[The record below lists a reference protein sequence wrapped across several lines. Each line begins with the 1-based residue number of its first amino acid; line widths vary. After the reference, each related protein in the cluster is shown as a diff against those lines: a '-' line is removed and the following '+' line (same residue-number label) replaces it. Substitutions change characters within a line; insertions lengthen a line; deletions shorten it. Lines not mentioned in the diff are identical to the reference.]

1 MQNVTKYLKKNI
13 KGSTLIELLITLG
26 IMSILLTM
34 LSNIFLQVMTINL
47 KNKERTY
54 VRDISSSVL
63 NQIRKDIRNADT
75 VDATYCGSVSNFGQ
89 LITYNRC
96 IFNTN
101 NKRYIWE
108 VYVVDAYVLSSPQ
121 AYGIRKSECTVLSEV
136 DCATKTTKYETPDD
150 FLLQN
155 DNVFKAE
162 QNATGTTGSEAIVLS
177 VTITGQS
184 APADGESPNAA
195 LVKNVIKQTIVSTR
209 NYRQ

>member
-1 MQNVTKYLKKNI
+1 MIIQNVIKRLKKNI

-75 VDATYCGSVSNFGQ
+75 VDSVYCGSTNTLNQ
-89 LITYNRC
+89 C

-108 VYVVDAYVLSSPQ
+108 VFIVDAYTASGTS
-121 AYGIRKSECTVLSEV
+121 AYGVRKSECINLAEV
-136 DCATKTTKYETPDD
+136 NCTTKTVKYETPDD

-155 DNVFKAE
+155 NTVFKAE
-162 QNATGTTGSEAIVLS
+162 QNATGTSGSESIVIS

-184 APADGESPNAA
+184 APADGENPSAA
-195 LVKNVIKQTIVSTR
+195 LVKNVIKQTIISTR

>member
-1 MQNVTKYLKKNI
+1 MQNVIKRIKKNI

-34 LSNIFLQVMTINL
+34 LSNIFLQIMVINL

-75 VDATYCGSVSNFGQ
+75 VDATYCGSTPNFD
-89 LITYNRC
+89 RC

-108 VYVVDAYVLSSPQ
+108 VYQIPEYTGSP
-121 AYGIRKSECTVLSEV
+121 AYGIRKSECPVLTEV

-150 FLLQN
+150 FLLQYN
-155 DNVFKAE
+155 NVFKAE
-162 QNATGTTGSEAIVLS
+162 QNALGTTGSESIVVS

-184 APADGESPNAA
+184 APADGESPSAA

>member
-1 MQNVTKYLKKNI
+1 MMNVIKSIKKNI
-13 KGSTLIELLITLG
+13 RGSTLIELLITLG

-34 LSNIFLQVMTINL
+34 LSNIFLQVMVINL

-75 VDATYCGSVSNFGQ
+75 VDSTYCGGVSNFG
-89 LITYNRC
+89 LLVTYDRC

-108 VYVVDAYVLSSPQ
+108 VYQRLEYIESP
-121 AYGIRKSECTVLSEV
+121 AYGIRKSECTVLTEV
-136 DCATKTTKYETPDD
+136 DCATKTTRYETPED

-155 DNVFKAE
+155 NNVFKAE
-162 QNATGTTGSEAIVLS
+162 QNAAGTTGSESIVVS

-184 APADGESPNAA
+184 APADGESPSAA
-195 LVKNVIKQTIVSTR
+195 LVKNVIKQTIISTR

>member
-1 MQNVTKYLKKNI
+1 MKTIQNVIKSLKKNS
-13 KGSTLIELLITLG
+13 KASTLIELLITLG

-75 VDATYCGSVSNFGQ
+75 VDALYCGSAD
-89 LITYNRC
+89 TYNQC
-96 IFNTN
+96 VFNTN

-108 VYVVDAYVLSSPQ
+108 VYSIEAYLLSGTP
-121 AYGIRKSECTVLSEV
+121 AYGIRKSECTDASEV
-136 DCATKTTKYETPDD
+136 VCTTKTVKYETPDD

-155 DNVFKAE
+155 NNVFKAE
-162 QNATGTTGSEAIVLS
+162 QNATGISGSEAIVLS

-184 APADGESPNAA
+184 APADGENPTAA
-195 LVKNVIKQTIVSTR
+195 LVKNVIKQTIISTR

>member
-1 MQNVTKYLKKNI
+1 MVNVINKLKNNI

-47 KNKERTY
+47 KIKERTY

-75 VDATYCGSVSNFGQ
+75 VDALYCGNTGQ
-89 LITYNRC
+89 QYTATAYDQC

-108 VYVVDAYVLSSPQ
+108 VYQLDAYTSP
-121 AYGIRKSECTVLSEV
+121 AYGFRKSECTDLTEV
-136 DCATKTTKYETPDD
+136 NCITKVTKYETPDD
-150 FLLQN
+150 FLLQSQ
-155 DNVFKAE
+155 NVFKAE
-162 QNATGTTGSEAIVLS
+162 QNASGISGSESIVVS

-184 APADGESPNAA
+184 APADGENPSAA
-195 LVKNVIKQTIVSTR
+195 LVKNVIKQTIISTR

>member
-1 MQNVTKYLKKNI
+1 MQNAIKSIKKNT

-54 VRDISSSVL
+54 VRDISSSIL

-75 VDATYCGSVSNFGQ
+75 VDSAYCGSSTNFGQ
-89 LITYNRC
+89 LVTYDQC

-108 VYVVDAYVLSSPQ
+108 VYVADAYISSGTL
-121 AYGIRKSECTVLSEV
+121 AYGIRKSECTVLAEV
-136 DCATKTTKYETPDD
+136 DCQTKTVKYETPDD

-155 DNVFKAE
+155 NNVFKAE
-162 QNATGTTGSEAIVLS
+162 QNATGTSGSESIVVS

-184 APADGESPNAA
+184 APADGENPSAA
-195 LVKNVIKQTIVSTR
+195 LVKNVIKQTIISTR

>member
-13 KGSTLIELLITLG
+13 RGSTLIELLITLG

-54 VRDISSSVL
+54 VRDISSSIL

-75 VDATYCGSVSNFGQ
+75 VDSLYCGSTDTTDQ
-89 LITYNRC
+89 C

-101 NKRYIWE
+101 NKRYVWE
-108 VYVVDAYVLSSPQ
+108 VYQLDTYTTP
-121 AYGIRKSECTVLSEV
+121 AYGIRKSECTDLTEV
-136 DCATKTTKYETPDD
+136 NCITKVTKYETPDD
-150 FLLQN
+150 FLLQYN
-155 DNVFKAE
+155 NVFKAE
-162 QNATGTTGSEAIVLS
+162 KNATGTSGSESIVVS

-184 APADGESPNAA
+184 APADGESPSAA
-195 LVKNVIKQTIVSTR
+195 LVKNVIKQTIISTR

>member
-1 MQNVTKYLKKNI
+1 
-13 KGSTLIELLITLG
+13 
-26 IMSILLTM
+26 MSILLTM
-34 LSNIFLQVMTINL
+34 LSNIFLQIMVINL

-75 VDATYCGSVSNFGQ
+75 VDAKYCGSVSDFGA
-89 LITYNRC
+89 LVTYDKC

-108 VYVVDAYVLSSPQ
+108 VYELDAYSLSGTP

-136 DCATKTTKYETPDD
+136 DCSTKTTRYETPDD

-155 DNVFKAE
+155 SNVFKAE
-162 QNATGTTGSEAIVLS
+162 QNTTGTTGSESIVVS

-184 APADGESPNAA
+184 APADGENPTAA

>member
-1 MQNVTKYLKKNI
+1 MQIMENVIKNLKRNI

-54 VRDISSSVL
+54 VRDISSSVI

-75 VDATYCGSVSNFGQ
+75 VDALYCGSPNAYDQCV
-89 LITYNRC
+89 
-96 IFNTN
+96 FNTN

-108 VYVVDAYVLSSPQ
+108 VYQSPSYLDP
-121 AYGIRKSECTVLSEV
+121 AYGIRKSECTDLNEA
-136 DCATKTTKYETPDD
+136 DCATRTTKYETPDD

-155 DNVFKAE
+155 QNVFKAE
-162 QNATGTTGSEAIVLS
+162 QNAFGSIGTESIVIS

-184 APADGESPNAA
+184 APADGENPSAA

>member
-1 MQNVTKYLKKNI
+1 MVNVTKYLKKNI

-34 LSNIFLQVMTINL
+34 LSNIFLQIMMINL

-75 VDATYCGSVSNFGQ
+75 VDADYCGSVSGAGA
-89 LITYNRC
+89 LVTYDRC

-108 VYVVDAYVLSSPQ
+108 VFVMDAYVGDPK
-121 AYGIRKSECTVLSEV
+121 AYGIRKSECMVAAEV
-136 DCATKTTKYETPDD
+136 NCSTKITKYETPDD

-155 DNVFKAE
+155 NNVFKAE
-162 QNATGTTGSEAIVLS
+162 QNATGTTGSESIVVS

-184 APADGESPNAA
+184 APADGENPTAA

>member
-13 KGSTLIELLITLG
+13 RGSTLIELLITLG

-54 VRDISSSVL
+54 VRDISSSIL

-75 VDATYCGSVSNFGQ
+75 VDSLYCGSTDTTDQ
-89 LITYNRC
+89 C

-101 NKRYIWE
+101 NKRYVWE
-108 VYVVDAYVLSSPQ
+108 VYQLDTYTTP
-121 AYGIRKSECTVLSEV
+121 AYGIRKSACTVLTEV
-136 DCATKTTKYETPDD
+136 NCITKVTKYETPDD
-150 FLLQN
+150 FLLQYN
-155 DNVFKAE
+155 NVFKAE
-162 QNATGTTGSEAIVLS
+162 KNATGTSGSESIVVS

-184 APADGESPNAA
+184 APADGESPSAA
-195 LVKNVIKQTIVSTR
+195 LVKNVIKQTIISTR

>member
-34 LSNIFLQVMTINL
+34 LSNIFLQIMVINL

-75 VDATYCGSVSNFGQ
+75 VDAKYCGSVTDFGS
-89 LITYNRC
+89 LVTYDKC

-108 VYVVDAYVLSSPQ
+108 VYQIPEYTGSP
-121 AYGIRKSECTVLSEV
+121 AYGIRKSECPVLTEV

-150 FLLQN
+150 FLLQYN
-155 DNVFKAE
+155 NVFKAE
-162 QNATGTTGSEAIVLS
+162 QNATGTTGSESIVVS

-184 APADGESPNAA
+184 APADGESPSAA

>member
-13 KGSTLIELLITLG
+13 RGSTLIELLITLG

-54 VRDISSSVL
+54 VRDISSSIL

-75 VDATYCGSVSNFGQ
+75 VDSLYCGSTDTTDQ
-89 LITYNRC
+89 C

-101 NKRYIWE
+101 NKRYVWE
-108 VYVVDAYVLSSPQ
+108 VYQLDTYTTP
-121 AYGIRKSECTVLSEV
+121 AYGIRKSAFTVLTEV
-136 DCATKTTKYETPDD
+136 NCITKVTKYETPDD
-150 FLLQN
+150 FLLQYN
-155 DNVFKAE
+155 NVFKAE
-162 QNATGTTGSEAIVLS
+162 KNATGTSGSESIVVS

-184 APADGESPNAA
+184 APADGESPSAA
-195 LVKNVIKQTIVSTR
+195 LVKNVIKQTIISTR

>member
-13 KGSTLIELLITLG
+13 RGSTLIELLITLG

-54 VRDISSSVL
+54 VRDISSSIL

-75 VDATYCGSVSNFGQ
+75 VDSLYCGSTDTTDQ
-89 LITYNRC
+89 C

-101 NKRYIWE
+101 NKRYVWE
-108 VYVVDAYVLSSPQ
+108 VYQLDTYTTP
-121 AYGIRKSECTVLSEV
+121 AYGIRKSECTVLTEV
-136 DCATKTTKYETPDD
+136 NCITKVTKYETPDD
-150 FLLQN
+150 FLLQYN
-155 DNVFKAE
+155 NVFKAE
-162 QNATGTTGSEAIVLS
+162 KNATGTSGSESIVVS

-184 APADGESPNAA
+184 APADGESPSAA
-195 LVKNVIKQTIVSTR
+195 LVKNVIKQTIISTR